1 VRVLFSDGGICS
13 NFPVHFFD
21 GPLPSRPTF
30 GVNLKDFHPDHPE
43 QRVYLPPPLENN
55 KGLKNFIPELPSD
68 PGFKSVLKFLGTIVN
83 TMQNWRDQVQ
93 IGMPGYRDR
102 IVHVCHSEK
111 EGGLNLNMEDKI
123 IQALAG
129 GGADAADELR
139 DAFVPGADPTTGA
152 WYNHRRIRMRTML
165 AGIDQKLR
173 GIQRALGRPDTPTW
187 AAIVGDSNDKAAYK
201 FESQAHRQ
209 LAIEVLTELAAL
221 GDKLVKS
228 GIDLATGAPR
238 PESEWRPTPRV

>member
-1 VRVLFSDGGICS
+1 VLFSDGGICS

-30 GVNLKDFHPDHPE
+30 GVNLKPFHPDHPD
-43 QRVYLPPPLENN
+43 QRIFLPPPLGNN

-68 PGFKSVLKFLGTIVN
+68 PGLGSVLKFISSIIN

-93 IGMPGYRDR
+93 ISMPGYRDR
-102 IVHVCHSEK
+102 IVHVCHTDK
-111 EGGLNLNMEDKI
+111 EGGLNLNMEDDVI
-123 IQALAG
+123 EALAG
-129 GGADAADELR
+129 GGALAAGELR
-139 DAFVPGADPTTGA
+139 KNFFPGDDPTAGA
-152 WYNHRRIRMRTML
+152 WYNHRRIRMRTLL

-173 GIQRALGRPDTPTW
+173 GIHRALGRADAPTW
-187 AAIVGDSNDKAAYK
+187 AEIVGNADSKAAYK
-201 FESQAHRQ
+201 FDSQAHRD
-209 LAIEVLTELAAL
+209 LAIEILRDLAAL
-221 GDKLVKS
+221 GDKLAKS